1 MSQSS
6 TLHTLHDGSILRVM
20 GAKELVRLPVW
31 NGNRIIDNAH
41 VQRIKDALGHKV
53 QKLDF
58 GYRIVTYDEV
68 DAGGNLVTMSC
79 IIDGQ
84 HRHRVLHDFF
94 QESMCE
100 PDFQVIVL
108 EKKVK
113 CEAEIITYFKELN
126 NQMPILWK
134 TDPNMLANEYIKAL
148 IAVFNVRKDVLI
160 RPKSTVRP
168 YLSVDK
174 LREVLVGFSEQ
185 LKESPEEIKRFVER
199 ALRYNAKV
207 LEDSDVSMA
216 LSTKKG
222 QAEIIQRAADHKFM
236 LAVDPRLPWIG
247 ECLK

>member
-1 MSQSS
+1 M
-6 TLHTLHDGSILRVM
+6 LHTLHDGSALRIM

-68 DAGGNLVTMSC
+68 DAGGNLVTTSC

-84 HRHRVLHDFF
+84 HRHRVLYDFF
-94 QESMCE
+94 QESLCE
-100 PDFQVIVL
+100 PDFTVVVL

-113 CEAEIITYFKELN
+113 CEAEIIVYFKELN

-148 IAVFNVRKDVLI
+148 IPVFNVRKDLI

-168 YLSVDK
+168 YLSVEK
-174 LREVLVGFSEQ
+174 LREVLVAFGEQ
-185 LKESPEEIKRFVER
+185 LKESSEEIKSFVAR
-199 ALRYNAKV
+199 VLRYNAKA
-207 LEDSDVSMA
+207 LEDSDVNIA

-222 QAEIIQRAADHKFM
+222 QAEIIQRAADQKFM
-236 LAVDPRLPWIG
+236 LAVDPRLLWVG